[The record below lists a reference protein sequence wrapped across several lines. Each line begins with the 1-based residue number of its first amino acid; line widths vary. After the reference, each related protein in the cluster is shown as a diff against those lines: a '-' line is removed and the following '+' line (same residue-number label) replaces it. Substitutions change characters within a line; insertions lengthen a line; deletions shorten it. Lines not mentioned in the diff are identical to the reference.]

1 MIYFKNK
8 TGIDLEDFMIKT
20 KEKIDNRT
28 NQKLSKQKDNLPVK
42 GINKELNNFHCFL
55 ICLLA

>member
-20 KEKIDNRT
+20 KDKIDNRT
-28 NQKLSKQKDNLPVK
+28 NQKLSKQNNLPVK
-42 GINKELNNFHCFL
+42 GINKEFKE
-55 ICLLA
+55 

>member
-42 GINKELNNFHCFL
+42 GINKEFKE
-55 ICLLA
+55 